1 MALAQTMRARLAWC
15 TAITLALAAGC
26 TAGPATDGPSSPAED
41 VGIVHDE
48 LSDDFTLTVFPST
61 VYRDGEDIYLSLRAT
76 VVNKSS
82 DAYEDFFTT
91 VVFDPGLDQFLAAG
105 AEPLPL
111 SKVDLFPVGA
121 PELEE
126 GSGAL
131 GTELIVDQLLSSRQ
145 FLDEAGLEPARIL
158 DLAENLTLTLRWD
171 GREETLEYSVPVTD
185 PDNLLGS

>member
-1 MALAQTMRARLAWC
+1 M
-15 TAITLALAAGC
+15 
-26 TAGPATDGPSSPAED
+26 
-41 VGIVHDE
+41 GIVHDE
-48 LSDDFTLTVFPST
+48 LSDDFTLTAFPST
-61 VYRDGEDIYLSLRAT
+61 VYQDGEDLYLALRAT

-91 VVFDPGLDQFLAAG
+91 VVFDPELDQFLAAG
-105 AEPLPL
+105 VEPLPL

-121 PELEE
+121 PELDE

-145 FLDEAGLEPARIL
+145 FLDEAGLDPDRIL
-158 DLAENLTLTLRWD
+158 DLAENLTLWLRWD
-171 GREETLEYSVPVTD
+171 GGEETLEYSVPVTD